1 MVNETT
7 LDNVLVHQKDKIILL
22 ISKGEFREAMG
33 VLSIVRELWDVCG
46 YQYKRR
52 ELLQRGIDEIQHRL
66 NDEGKLH
73 WKKRESLESLQSQ
86 LRYNLEH

>member
-1 MVNETT
+1 MVSETT

-22 ISKGEFREAMG
+22 ISKGEFREAMV
-33 VLSIVRELWDVCG
+33 VLSIVRELWEVCG
-46 YQYKRR
+46 YTYKRR